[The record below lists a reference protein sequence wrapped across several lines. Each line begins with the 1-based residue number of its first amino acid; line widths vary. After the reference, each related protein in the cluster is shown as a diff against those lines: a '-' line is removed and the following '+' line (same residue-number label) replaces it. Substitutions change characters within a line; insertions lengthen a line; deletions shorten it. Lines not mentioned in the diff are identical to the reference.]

1 MNKKKEQLLQ
11 ILQRSN
17 DPITGKELAKMLDVS
32 PRTIINYIKEFNR
45 DSKEAF
51 ILSGQE
57 GYYIDRSVS
66 FEAEE
71 SDGPQD
77 RSQRMFYILRTLL
90 LSEKEGID
98 AFELADEMYISYSLL
113 KKEIAQFNTI
123 LKPYD
128 VSIVSRNNMITI
140 LGEEKAKRRVMTSF
154 IQKDQG
160 DNILNEEKL
169 RECFSKDLIDTISE
183 IIRANINN
191 ADAYIN
197 EFSRLNL
204 LLHLSIVANRLM
216 IGKQLSSENKQ
227 VRKVTDRNTALADHI
242 ISDVERSFDI
252 TMNPAEY
259 AQMSALIQ
267 SHVHLSEPEGLS
279 EHQERESDLYE
290 EVRSIMEE
298 VYEKYYLD
306 MLNDSFLVPFSLHI
320 ENLILRL
327 RKNILIENPIKETF
341 RNSSPFLYDV
351 ALYITERIKEKQ
363 QIEEEVSGN
372 ELTFLVMHLALEL
385 ERQKQDSNNVSCLM
399 YFPKYLGME
408 TSLVNKIRIHFED
421 VITIAGV
428 IHSQDEIDDYD
439 YDILISFVNADVPIR
454 KKYVKISPLLSQVDY
469 GILNDAITAAAQEK
483 LLVHFRK
490 VFPLFFKEENFEV
503 VKDVDDKYDLLK
515 RMSRKLQDNGYV
527 KEGFAEKVMQR
538 EEAISTGYINFAVPH
553 GVGSEVLEQSVAV
566 AILPEGLEWSGR
578 KVYCVML
585 MAVDPETLDEFQQM
599 YNALLLLLMET
610 DVVEQLKKISS
621 FGELRKILLNT
632 AVN

>member
-1 MNKKKEQLLQ
+1 MNRKKEQLLQ

-17 DPITGKELAKMLDVS
+17 DPITGKELSKMLDVS
-32 PRTIINYIKEFNR
+32 TRTIINYIKEFNR

-66 FEAEE
+66 FESEE
-71 SDGPQD
+71 TDGPQD
-77 RSQRMFYILRTLL
+77 RSQRMFHILKTLL
-90 LSEKEGID
+90 LSENEGID
-98 AFELADEMYISYSLL
+98 SFELADDMYISYSLL

-128 VSIVSRNNMITI
+128 VSIVSRNNIITI
-140 LGEEKAKRRVMTSF
+140 NGEEKAKRRVMTSF

-169 RECFSKDLIDTISE
+169 RQCFSEDLIDTISQ
-183 IIRANINN
+183 IIKANVHN

-216 IGKQLSSENKQ
+216 FGKQLNSENKT
-227 VRKVTDRNTALADHI
+227 VRKISDRSEALSDHI
-242 ISDVERSFDI
+242 ISDVERAFHI
-252 TMNPAEY
+252 TMNAAEY

-267 SHVHLSEPEGLS
+267 SHVHLGEPEGLS
-279 EHQERESDLYE
+279 SGQKRENGLYE
-290 EVRSIMEE
+290 DVRSIMEE

-306 MLNDSFLVPFSLHI
+306 MLNDNFLVPFSLHI
-320 ENLILRL
+320 ENLLLRL
-327 RKNILIENPIKETF
+327 SQNILIENPIKETF
-341 RNSSPFLYDV
+341 RSSSPFLYDV
-351 ALYITERIKEKQ
+351 ALYIVERIKERYDVK
-363 QIEEEVSGN
+363 EEVSDN

-439 YDILISFVNADVPIR
+439 YDILISFVNADVPIF
-454 KKYVKISPLLSQVDY
+454 KKYVKISPLLSQADY

-490 VFPLFFKEENFEV
+490 VFPLFFKEENVEII
-503 VKDVDDKYDLLK
+503 KEESDKYSLLK
-515 RMSRKLQDNGYV
+515 RMSKTLQDNGYV
-527 KEGFAEKVMQR
+527 TEGFVEKVIQR

-553 GVGSEVLEQSVAV
+553 GVGNEVKEQTVAV

-610 DVVEQLKKISS
+610 DAVEQLKKITT
-621 FGELRKILLNT
+621 FTDFRKTLLNT
-632 AVN
+632 NVN